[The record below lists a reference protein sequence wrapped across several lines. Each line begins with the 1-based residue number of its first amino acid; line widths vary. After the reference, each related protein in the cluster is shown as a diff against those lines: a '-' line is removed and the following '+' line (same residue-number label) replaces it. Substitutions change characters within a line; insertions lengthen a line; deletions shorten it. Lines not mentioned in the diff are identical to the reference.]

1 LTKVLVIKPGTLV
14 AADKRKLRNAGVV
27 AVEAE
32 HPEDV
37 RLLSTEGPPMDGDE
51 LLFAAVSAIN
61 VSSTAKGAF
70 AEEMLNAL
78 NRIRAKW
85 DAEQSRESV

>member
-1 LTKVLVIKPGTLV
+1 MTQVLVVKPGTLI

-37 RLLSTEGPPMDGDE
+37 RLLSTEGPPMTGDE
-51 LLFAAVSAIN
+51 LLFAAVKACN
-61 VSSTAKGAF
+61 VG
-70 AEEMLNAL
+70 
-78 NRIRAKW
+78 
-85 DAEQSRESV
+85 QYSREELAKQILAALERARKKLAEDAHD

>member
-1 LTKVLVIKPGTLV
+1 VTKVLVVKPGTLIP
-14 AADKRKLRNAGVV
+14 ADKRKLRNAGVV

-61 VSSTAKGAF
+61 TSSTAKGAF
-70 AEEMLNAL
+70 AEEMLAAL
-78 NRIRAKW
+78 NRARSKW
-85 DAEQSRESV
+85 EAGQ

>member
-1 LTKVLVIKPGTLV
+1 MTKVLVVKPGTLIS
-14 AADKRKLRNAGVV
+14 ADKRKLRNAGVV

-51 LLFAAVSAIN
+51 LLFAAVRAIN
-61 VSSTAKGAF
+61 TSSTAKGAF
-70 AEEMLNAL
+70 AEEMLDAL
-78 NRIRAKW
+78 NRARAKW
-85 DAEQSRESV
+85 VAENQ